1 MWRILQHN
9 QAEYFVIAAGRMH
22 SPSKFVD
29 RVFAVLGPAAQNHVD
44 ADGILL
50 RPLDALQRL
59 CNDKKSTSLCRISRL
74 CRP

>member
-1 MWRILQHN
+1 MWRIVQHN
-9 QAEYFVIAAGRMH
+9 QAEHFVIAAGRMH
-22 SPSKFVD
+22 PPSKLVEC
-29 RVFAVLGPAAQNHVD
+29 VFAVLGLAAQNHVD